1 MQRAKILL
9 FTRVASSAEH
19 VKSIDSNTGGGD
31 CTGCQLCV
39 ISCPEKLDPSKLI
52 ALVSLASRP
61 TLTSTT
67 QAEKVDD
74 LIANNISACTACGQC
89 TEACPSN
96 VALAPLL
103 ARGRELV
110 STEERERQYSEHWKA
125 RFLARQGR
133 IATTTLSRKA
143 KAEMLAEKKPAP
155 LYSAPLYIEPEISQN
170 QNQNQRQEVADTT
183 TNNQA
188 SIDPT
193 SSFSRATAQDD
204 IAAAV
209 ARVKAKR
216 EAKLAA
222 ATRDTLGDSE

>member
-1 MQRAKILL
+1 MSVKTSFIQRAKILL

-19 VKSIDSNTGGGD
+19 SKSIDSNTGGGE
-31 CTGCQLCV
+31 CTSCQLCV
-39 ISCPEKLDPSKLI
+39 VSCPEKLDPSKLI

-74 LIANNISACTACGQC
+74 LIANNLAACTACGIC

-96 VALAPLL
+96 AALASLL

-110 STEERERQYSEHWKA
+110 GAEERERHYSEHWKA
-125 RFLARQGR
+125 RFLARQSR

-143 KAEMLAEKKPAP
+143 NAEMRAEKK
-155 LYSAPLYIEPEISQN
+155 SASYIKPEIN
-170 QNQNQRQEVADTT
+170 ENQRQEIADAAA
-183 TNNQA
+183 NNQT
-188 SIDPT
+188 SIGT
-193 SSFSRATAQDD
+193 ISSFSRATAQDD

-222 ATRDTLGDSE
+222 ATRTTRGDSE

>member
-1 MQRAKILL
+1 MSVKTSFIQRAKILL
-9 FTRVASSAEH
+9 FTRVASSADQSQ
-19 VKSIDSNTGGGD
+19 SIDSNTGGGE
-31 CTGCQLCV
+31 CTSCQLCV

-61 TLTSTT
+61 TLTSIT

-74 LIANNISACTACGQC
+74 LIANNLAACTACGIC
-89 TEACPSN
+89 TEVCPSN

-110 STEERERQYSEHWKA
+110 SAEERERHYSEHWKA
-125 RFLARQGR
+125 RFLARQSR
-133 IATTTLSRKA
+133 IANTTLSRKA

-155 LYSAPLYIEPEISQN
+155 LYIEPEISQN
-170 QNQNQRQEVADTT
+170 QRQGVADATV
-183 TNNQA
+183 NNQA
-188 SIDPT
+188 SIDNNSP
-193 SSFSRATAQDD
+193 FSRATAQDD

-222 ATRDTLGDSE
+222 ATRTTRGDSE

>member
-74 LIANNISACTACGQC
+74 LIANNLSACTACGQC

-110 STEERERQYSEHWKA
+110 GTEERERQYSEHWKA

-155 LYSAPLYIEPEISQN
+155 FYIEPEIS

-188 SIDPT
+188 SIDPI

>member
-19 VKSIDSNTGGGD
+19 AKSIDSNTGDGD

-74 LIANNISACTACGQC
+74 LIANNLSACTACGQC

-110 STEERERQYSEHWKA
+110 STEERERQHSEHWKA

-143 KAEMLAEKKPAP
+143 KAEILAEKKPAP

-170 QNQNQRQEVADTT
+170 QNQRQEVADTT

-188 SIDPT
+188 SIDPI

>member
-1 MQRAKILL
+1 M

-19 VKSIDSNTGGGD
+19 SKSIDSNTGGGE
-31 CTGCQLCV
+31 CTSCQLCV
-39 ISCPEKLDPSKLI
+39 VSCPEKLDPSKLI

-74 LIANNISACTACGQC
+74 LIANNLAACTACGIC

-96 VALAPLL
+96 AALASLL

-110 STEERERQYSEHWKA
+110 GAEERERHYSEHWKA
-125 RFLARQGR
+125 RFLARQSR
-133 IATTTLSRKA
+133 IAATTLSRKA
-143 KAEMLAEKKPAP
+143 NAEMRAEKK
-155 LYSAPLYIEPEISQN
+155 SASYIKPEIN
-170 QNQNQRQEVADTT
+170 ENQRQEIADAGA
-183 TNNQA
+183 NNQT
-188 SIDPT
+188 SIDT
-193 SSFSRATAQDD
+193 FSSFSRATAQDD

-216 EAKLAA
+216 EAKLAT
-222 ATRDTLGDSE
+222 ATRNTRGDSE

>member
-1 MQRAKILL
+1 MRRAKILL

-19 VKSIDSNTGGGD
+19 SKSIDSNTGGGD

-52 ALVSLASRP
+52 ALVSLASCP

-74 LIANNISACTACGQC
+74 LIANNLSACTACGQC

-103 ARGRELV
+103 ARGRELI
-110 STEERERQYSEHWKA
+110 STEKRERQYSEHWKA
-125 RFLARQGR
+125 RFLARQSR

-155 LYSAPLYIEPEISQN
+155 LYKEPKISE
-170 QNQNQRQEVADTT
+170 NQRQEVADTT
-183 TNNQA
+183 SNNQA
-188 SIDPT
+188 SIDPI

>member
-19 VKSIDSNTGGGD
+19 AKSIDSNTGGGD

-74 LIANNISACTACGQC
+74 LIANNLSACTDCGQC
-89 TEACPSN
+89 TGACPSN

-103 ARGRELV
+103 ARGRELI

-170 QNQNQRQEVADTT
+170 QRQEVADTT

-188 SIDPT
+188 SIDPI

>member
-74 LIANNISACTACGQC
+74 LIANNLSACTACGQC

-110 STEERERQYSEHWKA
+110 GTEERERQYSEHWKA

-155 LYSAPLYIEPEISQN
+155 FCKEPEISQN

-188 SIDPT
+188 SIDPI

>member
-19 VKSIDSNTGGGD
+19 AKSIDSNTGGGD

-74 LIANNISACTACGQC
+74 LIANNLSACTDCGQC
-89 TEACPSN
+89 TGACPSN

-170 QNQNQRQEVADTT
+170 QNQRQEVADTT
-183 TNNQA
+183 TNTQA
-188 SIDPT
+188 SIDPI